1 MKSVFHAFMGFRL
14 FAAVIRSAASGSGAM
29 ALHAAWIPLKAELAQ
44 WLIERSWEE
53 VQRGGPGHPWPW
65 ADTRPAAVLAVP
77 QQGIRLLVLEG
88 NSGRNLAFGPVMDS
102 GVLSGRD
109 LVISGHRDTHFGF
122 LRTLSAGDRVLLTR
136 PEGDQWYEVNSL
148 EVVDSRQQSMVIEPG
163 IDRLSLVT
171 CYPFDSALAGGP
183 LRYVVTAL
191 PLKPRRSLSS
201 G

>member
-1 MKSVFHAFMGFRL
+1 MS
-14 FAAVIRSAASGSGAM
+14 
-29 ALHAAWIPLKAELAQ
+29 
-44 WLIERSWEE
+44 
-53 VQRGGPGHPWPW
+53 RGLG
-65 ADTRPAAVLAVP
+65 DVYKR
-77 QQGIRLLVLEG
+77 Q
-88 NSGRNLAFGPVMDS
+88 
-102 GVLSGRD
+102 
-109 LVISGHRDTHFGF
+109 HFGF

-148 EVVDSRQQSMVIEPG
+148 EVVDSRAQAMVIEPG

-183 LRYVVTAL
+183 LRYVVTVL